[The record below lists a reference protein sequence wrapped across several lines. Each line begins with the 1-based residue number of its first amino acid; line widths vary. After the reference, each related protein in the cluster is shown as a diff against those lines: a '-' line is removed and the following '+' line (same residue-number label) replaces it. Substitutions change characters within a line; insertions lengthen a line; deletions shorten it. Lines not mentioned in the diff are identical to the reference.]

1 MDNKKFK
8 ELMEYIS
15 GRFDRIEEIL
25 NIKKVSKRE
34 LDGEEIIDNQD
45 LCNFLGVTKRT
56 LQRYRNRKL
65 IPFYKIDGKMY
76 YKKSEILEFFKN
88 HDQRRKNPPEDT

>member
-1 MDNKKFK
+1 MDDKILK
-8 ELMEYIS
+8 ELKEYIAE
-15 GRFDRIEEIL
+15 RFNRLEEML
-25 NIKKVSKRE
+25 GKSKAAKRE

-45 LCNFLGVTKRT
+45 LCRFLGVTKRT
-56 LQRYRNRKL
+56 LQRYRNRNL

-88 HDQRRKNPPEDT
+88 HDQRRKNS